1 MLKQKKSFFISLFL
15 VVFIALSGCQSPTA
29 SNQTNESTNDN
40 DKSQQQDE
48 NNEKV
53 LNVLVPNYYNNDEKI
68 IWEKVVEDFK
78 NLHPDIKVE
87 LEAGDVSVESGS
99 LTTKLNS
106 GMTPPDVILINAG
119 PGRVNLL
126 SNAQMIMPLDE
137 LYAKNQWKEKV
148 RSNAYELV
156 SGGENV
162 YELPYTLDANLV
174 FYNKDIFEKYGLEV
188 PKTKDE
194 FLNILETLKSNGERP
209 ITIGA
214 RDAASVGWLFGKV
227 LESVAGTKEVENTLY
242 GDGKWNDPEFIKAAE
257 TMEGWAKDKYII
269 EEALTLTYADSVY
282 QFLDKKAAMEIG
294 GTRKIIDIMAANV
307 EDSVGAFVLPSF
319 IDGEVARPAGGVG
332 LTWVVPTNAADVDLA
347 ETWLNYMLSED
358 HNKLTLSLPD
368 YNFIP
373 AAEVSREIKP
383 SGAILDSAIQSMEV
397 GSGYNPS
404 VFIGVQTK
412 EAYYQNL
419 QGILG
424 GLISA
429 EEAMNNI
436 EAAAEIDRKA
446 GFNLSK

>member
-1 MLKQKKSFFISLFL
+1 MLKQRRFLFISLFL
-15 VVFIALSGCQSPTA
+15 IFSMLLVGCQSPTA
-29 SNQTNESTNDN
+29 SDQAGENDSSSNNESEE
-40 DKSQQQDE
+40 KSQDT
-48 NNEKV
+48 V
-53 LNVLVPNYYNNDEKI
+53 LNLLVPNYYNSDEKV
-68 IWEKVVEDFK
+68 IWEKIVKDFEE
-78 NLHPDIKVE
+78 LHPDIKVE
-87 LEAGDVSVESGS
+87 LEAGDVSVEGGS

-126 SNAQMIMPLDE
+126 SSSEMIMPLDE
-137 LYAKNQWKEKV
+137 LYSKNKWEEQL
-148 RSNAYELV
+148 RSNAFDLV
-156 SGGENV
+156 SGEEKI

-174 FYNKDIFEKYGLEV
+174 FYNKDIFESNRLQV
-188 PKTKDE
+188 PENKDE
-194 FLNILETLKSNGERP
+194 FLNILQTLKENDVKP

-227 LESVAGTKEVENTLY
+227 LESVAGTAEVENTLY
-242 GDGKWNDPEFIKAAE
+242 KDGKWNDPEFVKAAE
-257 TMEGWAKDKYII
+257 TMENWAKEGYII
-269 EEALTLTYADSVY
+269 EEALTLKYADSVY
-282 QFLDKKAAMEIG
+282 QFLNKKAAMEIG

-319 IDGEVARPAGGVG
+319 IDGEVAKPAGGVG
-332 LTWVVPTNAADVDLA
+332 LTWVIPTNSEDKDLA
-347 ETWLNYMLSED
+347 ETWLNYMLSKE
-358 HNKLTLSLPD
+358 HNELVLSLPD

-373 AAEVSREIKP
+373 AAEVSRDIKP
-383 SGAILDSAIQSMEV
+383 VGAILETAIKSMDV

-424 GLISA
+424 GLVSP

-436 EAAAEIDRKA
+436 EKAAELDREA
-446 GFNLSK
+446 GFDLNKN